1 MTQDNSLIRT
11 QYLKAMGIQL
21 WVRRHLPP
29 TALTPTPAAVNA
41 SLSPPPQNTSPE
53 KQMATPEKST
63 QPEPAEFSTATEST
77 ESTKPIE
84 SIEST
89 EQSKPS
95 PAKVEKLEPEE
106 STPPSS
112 SQISSTQSPP
122 IPTVVEMPPA
132 SLDWDT
138 LRKKVATCTACELHR
153 TRTQTVFG
161 VGNQH
166 TNWLFIGEAPGADE
180 DAQGEPFVGKA
191 GQLLNNMLY
200 AIGLSRETVFIAN
213 IIKCRPPENRDPL
226 PEEMTSCQTFL
237 QQQIQLIKP
246 KLIIAVGRVAA
257 QHLLSTT
264 TPISKLRGQVF
275 EYGDEKIPLIAT
287 YHPAYLLRR
296 PSEKRQSWRDLQF
309 IQQKMTQLKTE

>member
-29 TALTPTPAAVNA
+29 TALISTPAAVNA
-41 SLSPPPQNTSPE
+41 SISPDLQHTSSE
-53 KQMATPEKST
+53 KQMATPEKSN
-63 QPEPAEFSTATEST
+63 QQEPAEFSTATEST
-77 ESTKPIE
+77 QPTKQLEP
-84 SIEST
+84 S
-89 EQSKPS
+89 QS
-95 PAKVEKLEPEE
+95 PAKLEKSEPEE

-112 SQISSTQSPP
+112 SQVSTTQSPP
-122 IPTVVEMPPA
+122 IPIIAETPTT

-138 LRKKVATCTACELHR
+138 LQKQVATCTACELHR

-161 VGNQH
+161 VGNRH
-166 TNWLFIGEAPGADE
+166 TDWLFIGEAPGADE

-200 AIGLSRETVFIAN
+200 AIGLNRETVFIAN

-246 KLIIAVGRVAA
+246 KLIIAVGRIAA
-257 QHLLSTT
+257 QHLLSDT
-264 TPISKLRGQVF
+264 TPISKLRNQLF

-296 PSEKRQSWRDLQF
+296 PSEKRQSWQDLQF